1 MSTSRKLPLS
11 DEEFEV
17 FEATR
22 DLGAELL
29 QAGKEMKA
37 GLGRVVYSPLIAAR
51 ENTGLTREQFSALLG
66 ITPGELTELEQERQQ
81 PDGAIRTL
89 IAIALNHPEALVA
102 VANRT
107 QETLVP

>member
-1 MSTSRKLPLS
+1 L
-11 DEEFEV
+11 EA

-51 ENTGLTREQFSALLG
+51 KNTGLTQEQFSALLG
-66 ITPGELTELEQERQQ
+66 ITTSELADLEQARKP
-81 PDGAIRTL
+81 PDGAVRTL
-89 IAIALNHPEALVA
+89 IAIALSHPEALVA
-102 VANRT
+102 VAKQT
-107 QETLVP
+107 HEALTP

>member
-1 MSTSRKLPLS
+1 VSTNKKLPLS
-11 DEEFEV
+11 DEELAA

-51 ENTGLTREQFSALLG
+51 KNTGLTPEQFAALLG
-66 ITPGELTELEQERQQ
+66 ISADALEDLEQDRKQ
-81 PDGAIRTL
+81 PSGAVRTL
-89 IAIALNHPEALVA
+89 IAIALNHPEALIA
-102 VANRT
+102 VANQT
-107 QETLVP
+107 QET

>member
-1 MSTSRKLPLS
+1 MSTNRKLPLS
-11 DEEFEV
+11 DEELQV
-17 FEATR
+17 FEASR

-66 ITPGELTELEQERQQ
+66 ITQVSSRSW
-81 PDGAIRTL
+81 
-89 IAIALNHPEALVA
+89 NKSVN
-102 VANRT
+102 NRT
-107 QETLVP
+107 APYVP